1 MYCHCKLSA
10 SQSVYSSVSDVDV
23 YVVANGRN
31 ELALV
36 PVALITYVLI
46 TFRTIILQFLRQSL
60 LDLGQSLRG
69 ALTGDPTLPELHATR
84 LHFFQ
89 APRSKTQQT
98 VAVKG

>member
-60 LDLGQSLRG
+60 LDLDRDC
-69 ALTGDPTLPELHATR
+69 GDPTLPELHATR
-84 LHFFQ
+84 YHFFKQ
-89 APRSKTQQT
+89 LGLEHNKPSL
-98 VAVKG
+98 